1 MQVKGNIIFISSDVP
16 SSLEKILP
24 QEQQLFPVSFKRKLS
39 YEGHYI
45 EEVVEKDKIRIIFD
59 WLRKNNPLYYEVLL
73 KDEVIDEFCQS
84 VRKQADRFEEI
95 NSPNLSQPTISDP
108 VDEIMKD
115 KMDEIPLGK
124 QYPSVMVNKY
134 EENVTETS
142 IPNKM
147 SNMIVRYEV
156 ENKIS
161 DEEYKDEYYLEDEIY
176 ESEDEIYES
185 DEDLDTEIKD
195 QSTTPSKKKKMEKVS
210 VAPGEHGSFEN
221 WGEDI
226 FLEEKCFP
234 MLFPK
239 GKGGYLNSCLENHNT
254 RGFASYCRDRLRG
267 VDPRFRE
274 DPVYLFF
281 LTLVKLRVEI
291 QRSITT
297 NMRQARKTPNINKD
311 YIMKT
316 PAKELERVNKTYSV
330 FKNIRGTGPYYQN
343 MQKNAMATIR
353 QMGSP
358 HLFFTLS
365 YAEFQNDELFKQV
378 LETVLNRNLTKEE
391 IDEMKFT
398 SSEKGKIIT
407 ENVVETTL
415 HFQKRL
421 EKVLLFLK
429 NKTICR
435 GKSKRKYRV
444 FAYFYRIEFQ
454 QRGEKKLLTH
464 CHVNELLTHN

>member
-16 SSLEKILP
+16 SSLEKVLP

-161 DEEYKDEYYLEDEIY
+161 DEEYKD
-176 ESEDEIYES
+176 
-185 DEDLDTEIKD
+185 
-195 QSTTPSKKKKMEKVS
+195 
-210 VAPGEHGSFEN
+210 
-221 WGEDI
+221 
-226 FLEEKCFP
+226 
-234 MLFPK
+234 
-239 GKGGYLNSCLENHNT
+239 
-254 RGFASYCRDRLRG
+254 
-267 VDPRFRE
+267 
-274 DPVYLFF
+274 
-281 LTLVKLRVEI
+281 
-291 QRSITT
+291 
-297 NMRQARKTPNINKD
+297 
-311 YIMKT
+311 
-316 PAKELERVNKTYSV
+316 
-330 FKNIRGTGPYYQN
+330 
-343 MQKNAMATIR
+343 
-353 QMGSP
+353 
-358 HLFFTLS
+358 
-365 YAEFQNDELFKQV
+365 
-378 LETVLNRNLTKEE
+378 
-391 IDEMKFT
+391 
-398 SSEKGKIIT
+398 
-407 ENVVETTL
+407 
-415 HFQKRL
+415 
-421 EKVLLFLK
+421 
-429 NKTICR
+429 
-435 GKSKRKYRV
+435 
-444 FAYFYRIEFQ
+444 
-454 QRGEKKLLTH
+454 
-464 CHVNELLTHN
+464 